1 LVTKAELEVLAV
13 WRATF
18 ISCRSSMLR
27 KLRKVG
33 NDVRRGSM
41 LATESKRSSRP
52 LMTLVTRSESETG
65 APTSVRASAAAFWRL
80 R

>member
-1 LVTKAELEVLAV
+1 MKAKAEVLAV
-13 WRATF
+13 QCATF

-27 KLRKVG
+27 KFRKVG
-33 NDVRRGSM
+33 NSVRRGAM

-65 APTSVRASAAAFWRL
+65 APTLARASATAF
-80 R
+80 